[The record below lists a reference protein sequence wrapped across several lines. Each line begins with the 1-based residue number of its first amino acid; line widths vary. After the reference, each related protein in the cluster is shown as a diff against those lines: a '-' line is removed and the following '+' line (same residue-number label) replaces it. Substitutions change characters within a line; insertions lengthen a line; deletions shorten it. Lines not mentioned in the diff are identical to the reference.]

1 MNDSIT
7 PKLLRQSTKT
17 YEEEKYIN
25 DDSIANLY
33 IALHGIEFLED
44 ELIFPPEINK
54 DDVRIYSYI
63 GKAGRCNLGNFYNK
77 EATASTFLQEINSK
91 MKSNPDTSSYNII
104 RDQMQTTARQEME
117 AISSGMV
124 SGKLKSSSD
133 EKNIFIEHVS
143 RGENIRTYNPII
155 NKRYSSRNTRGE
167 GGIFVEVKAQDGTS
181 YIENIISYENVI
193 TIINN
198 ENLSQNIR
206 DRFHFLLTTT
216 IISNHQISDI
226 IHQYYTNV
234 KDKIIKDD
242 DGIDTKKL
250 EFFYDYKH
258 DDIII
263 SYKHTLLDDAPGISP
278 EFLTEKIYGISV
290 FKYKLNMIYLS
301 DIINLCSELGIKVLN
316 IIDWSCRAV
325 SLNYEPDNDLAYDDS
340 KVIELHERE
349 FAETNINSLLGGKI
363 KRKKNLVKR
372 KKKTNK
378 KGKNHNMKKSH
389 KNNKTK
395 RRKIKK

>member
-1 MNDSIT
+1 MNYLCAMQGEVIKSTGKWYKVLLVDGTIIQASIKG
-7 PKLLRQSTKT
+7 KLRLEGLRTTNPIAAGDVVNLK
-17 YEEEKYIN
+17 EVN
-25 DDSIANLY
+25 DDLSNIAKSLSVEFFNTQHLICKGEAFCSNY
-33 IALHGIEFLED
+33 ID
-44 ELIFPPEINK
+44 
-54 DDVRIYSYI
+54 
-63 GKAGRCNLGNFYNK
+63 
-77 EATASTFLQEINSK
+77 
-91 MKSNPDTSSYNII
+91 
-104 RDQMQTTARQEME
+104 
-117 AISSGMV
+117 
-124 SGKLKSSSD
+124 
-133 EKNIFIEHVS
+133 
-143 RGENIRTYNPII
+143 
-155 NKRYSSRNTRGE
+155 
-167 GGIFVEVKAQDGTS
+167 
-181 YIENIISYENVI
+181 ENIISYENVI

-198 ENLSQNIR
+198 ENLSQDIR
-206 DRFHFLLTTT
+206 DRFHFLLTNT
-216 IISNHQISDI
+216 IISNYQISDI

-234 KDKIIKDD
+234 KDKIIEDD
-242 DGIDTKKL
+242 DGFDTKKL

-316 IIDWSCRAV
+316 IIDWSCRTV